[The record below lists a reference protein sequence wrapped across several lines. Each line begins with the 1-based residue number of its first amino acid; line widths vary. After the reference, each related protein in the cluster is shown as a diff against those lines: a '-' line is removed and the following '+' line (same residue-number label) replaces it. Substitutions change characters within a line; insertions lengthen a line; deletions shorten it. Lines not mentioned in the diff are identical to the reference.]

1 MDKLRGMETFIAVVE
16 CGSFT
21 GAASRLGLS
30 AVMVGKYIAQLE
42 SQLATRLLERNTRRQ
57 SLTDAGR
64 VYYDEAKRVMEQV
77 SIAESAVERL
87 RLAPAGTLRVS
98 APTSFG
104 ASVIAPLTATFLQ
117 VWPAVR
123 VELDLTNRMVDLVD
137 EGFDLAIRIGEIHQ
151 EDLVARYL
159 APYRMVICAAPAYL
173 ARYGTPGRP
182 EDLADHLCLSHTVWT
197 ARNEWRL
204 PGVEGE
210 VRWKRDAVLR
220 CNDGYALR
228 QAAIAGAG
236 LLMQPEV
243 LLADAL
249 ASGSLVRVLEAWTPQ
264 PRPVHLLWRRSSA
277 PAEAD
282 AVYRPP
288 STGNGRRADNDP
300 RVGIITPSAAPAA
313 SRQSDREDLRSPPT
327 GGSAA
332 V

>member
-64 VYYDEAKRVMEQV
+64 VYFDEAKRVMEQV

-117 VWPAVR
+117 AWPAVR

-151 EDLVARYL
+151 EDLVARYGAVSDGDL
-159 APYRMVICAAPAYL
+159 RRAGLSGALRDP
-173 ARYGTPGRP
+173 GTP

-249 ASGSLVRVLEAWTPQ
+249 ASGSPVRVLEAWTPQ
-264 PRPVHLLWRRSSA
+264 PRPVHLLWRQDRRPLPKLTQFIA
-277 PAEAD
+277 HLQQGMAD
-282 AVYRPP
+282 AL
-288 STGNGRRADNDP
+288 TTTRA
-300 RVGIITPSAAPAA
+300 S
-313 SRQSDREDLRSPPT
+313 E
-327 GGSAA
+327 
-332 V
+332 

>member
-64 VYYDEAKRVMEQV
+64 VYFDEAKRVMEQV

-173 ARYGTPGRP
+173 ARYGTPGTP

-197 ARNEWRL
+197 ARNEW
-204 PGVEGE
+204 
-210 VRWKRDAVLR
+210 
-220 CNDGYALR
+220 
-228 QAAIAGAG
+228 
-236 LLMQPEV
+236 
-243 LLADAL
+243 
-249 ASGSLVRVLEAWTPQ
+249 
-264 PRPVHLLWRRSSA
+264 
-277 PAEAD
+277 
-282 AVYRPP
+282 
-288 STGNGRRADNDP
+288 
-300 RVGIITPSAAPAA
+300 
-313 SRQSDREDLRSPPT
+313 
-327 GGSAA
+327 
-332 V
+332 